1 VFHAEA
7 ILSANGNPMSGPC
20 MGGVVPCTSM
30 TSMKASKYKKNA
42 GIIHLSGMISLLA
55 KISLRQKNRK
65 PKMAQL
71 NHLQS

>member
-1 VFHAEA
+1 MLRLFFRLTEIRCLGLAW
-7 ILSANGNPMSGPC
+7 
-20 MGGVVPCTSM
+20 GGVVPCTSM

>member
-1 VFHAEA
+1 M
-7 ILSANGNPMSGPC
+7 LGPC
-20 MGGVVPCTSM
+20 MVGVVPCTSV
-30 TSMKASKYKKNA
+30 TSMKASRCKKNA
-42 GIIHLSGMISLLA
+42 GIIHLSGMIILLV

>member
-1 VFHAEA
+1 ME
-7 ILSANGNPMSGPC
+7 
-20 MGGVVPCTSM
+20 GVVPCTSM